1 MKKYIYIFKATF
13 MENLQYISSMI
24 LYFVNFLV
32 MIFVFLNLWEYM
44 YSDSSQIINGYTMK
58 QTIWYVLFAEVLWFG
73 TREIS
78 KDIKSGNIAYN
89 INKPYNYIFYIIAKH
104 FGEIFLKT
112 IVFFVLGTIIGI
124 VFIGPIPTFNI
135 IHLPIIIISF
145 ILAIFINSLIRMII
159 SIISFWIE
167 DSEPFHWIYDKF
179 ILIFGTLFPIEMF
192 PKFIRPIM
200 ECTPIFVVNYGPIKL
215 IIDFTIEKCTQIIIA
230 QILYLIIVISL
241 ILILYNKGV
250 KKLNVNGG

>member
-1 MKKYIYIFKATF
+1 MQRKV
-13 MENLQYISSMI
+13 I
-24 LYFVNFLV
+24 L
-32 MIFVFLNLWEYM
+32 
-44 YSDSSQIINGYTMK
+44 II
-58 QTIWYVLFAEVLWFG
+58 L
-73 TREIS
+73 
-78 KDIKSGNIAYN
+78 
-89 INKPYNYIFYIIAKH
+89 
-104 FGEIFLKT
+104 IFLLMMNSLIGVIYAEDETNLENNIEQAEQQNQEVEQVQETTSELNDVSQNSK
-112 IVFFVLGTIIGI
+112 IENKGRQYFVLGTIIGI